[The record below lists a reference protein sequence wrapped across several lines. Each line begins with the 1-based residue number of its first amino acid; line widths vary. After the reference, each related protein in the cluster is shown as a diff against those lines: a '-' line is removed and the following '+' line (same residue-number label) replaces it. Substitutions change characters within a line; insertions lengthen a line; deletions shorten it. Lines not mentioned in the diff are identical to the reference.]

1 MSKMPLPALPTLNG
15 FGETVQEIDTMINTY
30 QKHIA
35 DLNKILALGSA
46 AGKAAAQQKLTQEQ
60 KVLDELLTKRDDL
73 LQD

>member
-1 MSKMPLPALPTLNG
+1 LSKMPLPALPTLNG